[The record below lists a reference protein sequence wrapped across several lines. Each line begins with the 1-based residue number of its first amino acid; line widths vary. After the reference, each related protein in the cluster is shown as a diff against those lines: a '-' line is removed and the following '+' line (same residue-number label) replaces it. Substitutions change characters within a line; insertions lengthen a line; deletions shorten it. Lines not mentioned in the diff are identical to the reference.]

1 MILLLIKAK
10 TQVKREFVCDTP
22 LGTEVND
29 RLSTFFLGA
38 LLRSKPEW
46 K

>member
-1 MILLLIKAK
+1 MILLSSKAK
-10 TQVKREFVCDTP
+10 TQVKREFVYDTP

-38 LLRSKPEW
+38 PLRGKPE
-46 K
+46 